1 MERPVSFPN
10 RSATLAAA
18 GALALLAAMLPVSH
32 ARAQTAATLGWQYV
46 SPVPLADHVSPR
58 TNVILRPGGAVDPA
72 SVAED
77 GAAFAVTGSVS
88 GPHAGEARLLD
99 DGRTITFRPLVPFSP
114 GEEVT
119 CRVQEGLR
127 TGDGADVPAGEFRF
141 TVAGPERDA
150 LIGMA
155 LPDDVDDPFET
166 GADAATSP
174 SSDPLPGDFPNITA
188 TVIGRPSPGRI
199 FLAEF
204 DVRRAFKQTSYLMI
218 LENDGTPYWYRQL
231 NGQALDFK
239 MLPDGRLSYFDHS
252 RGKFYAMDSTY
263 ADVDSF
269 ACGNGY
275 VTDHH
280 DLDVLPDGH
289 ALVMAYDPEIVDLTP
304 FVPKGI
310 PFAIV
315 VGLIIQEIDRDKNVV
330 FEWRSWDHFKITDIQ
345 NHTLNSS
352 FIDYVHGNSL
362 DTDLDGNIILSCRHM
377 NEITKI
383 DRATG
388 DVIWRLGGKNSQF
401 TFVDDPI
408 GFSHQH
414 DARIL
419 PDGHLTV
426 FDNGNFHTPP
436 FSRALEYELD
446 ARKMT
451 ATLVWQYRH
460 DPDVFGPA
468 TGSVQRLPTG
478 NTLIG
483 WGLTT
488 PSLTSVTPDG
498 SVVSEMSFDPGIA
511 SYRAYRFDWPRPLPA
526 NVTILPQAVNLSVD
540 GQWIFASVEAV
551 GWNLD
556 DLVPGSVRLDD
567 TVPADSAVVTM
578 GDLNG
583 NGVSDL
589 DFRFDRA
596 AAAALLT
603 ASTTWLDVS
612 GALRSG
618 ARFRGYDVVRV
629 TRTKDDR
636 AAAPLASPR
645 LVSAPGGM
653 PARIALPAVGDAGT
667 TRTLA
672 VYDVRGRLVRRWR
685 ADVEAGRVVSWDG
698 RGGNGVPAPSGIYFV
713 RAEDRAATPAVK
725 VVIAR

>member
-1 MERPVSFPN
+1 MERPTSFLNGP
-10 RSATLAAA
+10 AFAVAAF
-18 GALALLAAMLPVSH
+18 ALLAAILPTPR
-32 ARAQTAATLGWQYV
+32 ARAQTAASLGWQYV
-46 SPVPLADHVSPR
+46 SPAPGAEHVSPR
-58 TNVILRPGGAVDPA
+58 TNVILRPVGGVDPA
-72 SVAED
+72 SVGED
-77 GAAFAVTGSVS
+77 GAAFDVTGSVS
-88 GPHAGEARLLD
+88 GAHAGSARLSD

-114 GEEVT
+114 GEGVT
-119 CRVQEGLR
+119 CRVQAGLR
-127 TGDGADVPAGEFRF
+127 TVDGVDVPAGEFRF

-166 GADAATSP
+166 GAGAVTSP
-174 SSDPLPGDFPNITA
+174 VISDPLPKGFPNITA
-188 TVIGRPSPGRI
+188 TVLGRPSPGRI
-199 FLAEF
+199 FLADF
-204 DVRRAFKQTSYLMI
+204 NIRNAFQPSFLMI
-218 LENDGTPYWYRQL
+218 LENDGTPYWYRYL

-310 PFAIV
+310 PVAVV
-315 VGLIIQEIDRDKNVV
+315 VGLVIQEIDRDKNVV
-330 FEWRSWDHFKITDIQ
+330 FEWRSWDHFQITDIQ

-362 DTDLDGNIILSCRHM
+362 DTDLDGNIILSSRHM

-383 DRATG
+383 DRTTG
-388 DVIWRLGGKNSQF
+388 DVIWRLGGKNNQF

-426 FDNGNFHTPP
+426 FDNGNFHVPA

-446 ARKMT
+446 TRKMT

-460 DPDVFGPA
+460 VPDVFGAA

-483 WGLTT
+483 WGVTT
-488 PSLTSVTPDG
+488 PTLTSVTPDG
-498 SVVSEMSFDPGIA
+498 SVVSEMSFDPGLA

-526 NVTILPQAVNLSVD
+526 NVTILPHAVNLSVD
-540 GQWIFASVEAV
+540 GQWLVASVEPV
-551 GWNLD
+551 GW
-556 DLVPGSVRLDD
+556 DLGDVDRASVRLDD
-567 TVPADSAVVTM
+567 SVAADSTVVTV

-583 NGVSDL
+583 NGVPDL

-603 ASTTWLDVS
+603 SSTTWLDVS

-618 ARFRGYDVVRV
+618 ALFRGYDVVRV
-629 TRTKDDR
+629 TRSTADR
-636 AAAPLASPR
+636 GAAPFASAR
-645 LVSAPGGM
+645 LVSAPGGV
-653 PARIALPAVGDAGT
+653 PARIALPEGGDGGT

-685 ADVEAGRVVSWDG
+685 SDVEAGHVVSWDG
-698 RGGNGVPAPSGIYFV
+698 RGASGAPAPSGIYFV
-713 RAEDRAATPAVK
+713 RAEDRASTPAVK